1 MISYFEVE
9 SLYYTYKRS
18 MPGVDSYTIRNKVIE
33 ILIYKYSYRNYNEI
47 ISMVNMLCN

>member
-18 MPGVDSYTIRNKVIE
+18 MPGVDRYTIRNKVID
-33 ILIYKYSYRNYNEI
+33 ILIYKYSYRSYNEI